1 MDRVQ
6 RREMLIKYFN
16 DSELR
21 TLCFE
26 LNVEYEDLGGASRS
40 GKALELVT
48 YCERHG
54 LTPRL
59 EEAILARAA
68 QAQAAASAPSQRPP
82 TAATTFNM
90 QGQTVSQQVIVQG
103 NYYDRSGRTSGSG
116 LSAGQAAP
124 VSESKTFADLEIR
137 IRKREEAGYP
147 VEMRLNNGQV
157 FETGFVAADVAQWS
171 SGGDL
176 AADGRR
182 LYTKLLADSMLRA
195 NWAEARGQSRRR
207 RLRWWIDDTATE
219 LHAVPWELMQDGL
232 VMLAADA
239 DTPFS
244 RFLPV
249 NLPWSGP
256 VEERPIRVLVGIS
269 NPHDLENFNLP
280 PVDVALERATL
291 QAAFDTVGSSQL
303 QAEFLDSPVTLER
316 LEKRLR
322 DGQHHVL
329 HFLGHGRY
337 DDKRRQAM
345 LYLQDAH
352 GNARPAR
359 DVELAGMLARQ
370 GAQPQLVF
378 LAACQ
383 SATRSTADAFVGLGP
398 TLVTI
403 GAPAVVAMQES
414 VSVVSARTFSAAF
427 YERLLKHG
435 LVDLAAN
442 EARGTLLTAGRPDA
456 AVPVLFMRLRDGRL
470 WSGE

>member
-1 MDRVQ
+1 
-6 RREMLIKYFN
+6 
-16 DSELR
+16 
-21 TLCFE
+21 
-26 LNVEYEDLGGASRS
+26 
-40 GKALELVT
+40 LVM

-59 EEAILARAA
+59 ETALLARAA
-68 QAQAAASAPSQRPP
+68 QAQATASSGASSQRPP
-82 TAATTFNM
+82 TTAATTFNM
-90 QGQTVSQQVIVQG
+90 QGQTVGKQVIVQG
-103 NYYDRSGRTSGSG
+103 DYYDRSVRTSGG
-116 LSAGQAAP
+116 GPAAGQAGPAAE
-124 VSESKTFADLEIR
+124 VEKFADLEIR

-147 VEMRLNNGQV
+147 AEMRLNDGQV
-157 FETGFVAADVAQWS
+157 FETGHVAADIVQWS
-171 SGGDL
+171 FSSDL

-182 LYTKLLADSMLRA
+182 LYATLFADSTLRA

-207 RLRWWIDDTATE
+207 RLRWWIDDTAPE
-219 LHAVPWELMQDGL
+219 LHAIPWELMQDGL

-249 NLPWSGP
+249 NLPWNTP
-256 VEERPIRVLVGIS
+256 IQARPIRVLVAIS
-269 NPHDLENFNLP
+269 NPRDLGNFNLP

-291 QAAFDTVGSSQL
+291 QAAFGAVGPSQL
-303 QAEFLDSPVTLER
+303 QAEFLEAPVTLER

-322 DGQHHVL
+322 DGRHHVL
-329 HFLGHGRY
+329 HFLGHGKY
-337 DDKRRQAM
+337 EDKHRQAV
-345 LYLQDAH
+345 LYLQDAQ

-359 DVELAGMLARQ
+359 DIELASMLARQ
-370 GAQPQLVF
+370 GDQPQLVF

-383 SATRSTADAFVGLGP
+383 SATRSTADAFAGLGP

-403 GAPAVVAMQES
+403 GAPAVVAMQS
-414 VSVVSARTFSAAF
+414 AVSITSARDFSAAF

-435 LVDLAAN
+435 LVDLATN